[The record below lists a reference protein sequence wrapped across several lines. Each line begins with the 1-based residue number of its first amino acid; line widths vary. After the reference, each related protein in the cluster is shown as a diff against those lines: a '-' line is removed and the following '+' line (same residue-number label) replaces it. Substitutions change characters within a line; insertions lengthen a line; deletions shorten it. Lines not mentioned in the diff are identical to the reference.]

1 MQKNLTKV
9 DSNVYYFK
17 DGVRVSG
24 VNDRISGNV
33 SEISGNV
40 SGIYGNV
47 SGISGNLDDCE
58 ITEEERKEGIDINDL
73 IKRDEKSNKWN
84 RRISGLPDDS
94 PVRVLGGGGDE
105 INEGEQSRGLGKT
118 LVFPSLDSKVR
129 WW

>member
-24 VNDRISGNV
+24 VNDRIYGNV
-33 SEISGNV
+33 L
-40 SGIYGNV
+40 GIYGNV

-73 IKRDEKSNKWN
+73 IKRDEKSNK
-84 RRISGLPDDS
+84 
-94 PVRVLGGGGDE
+94 
-105 INEGEQSRGLGKT
+105 
-118 LVFPSLDSKVR
+118 
-129 WW
+129 

>member
-33 SEISGNV
+33 SGIYGDVSGIYGDVLGIYGDVLGIYGNV
-40 SGIYGNV
+40 SGIYGDV

-58 ITEEERKEGIDINDL
+58 ITEEERKEGININDL
-73 IKRDEKSNKWN
+73 IKRDEKSNK
-84 RRISGLPDDS
+84 
-94 PVRVLGGGGDE
+94 
-105 INEGEQSRGLGKT
+105 
-118 LVFPSLDSKVR
+118 
-129 WW
+129 